1 MRISENKVYR
11 YSPVP
16 EDIVFNNGTYWQ
28 ATDHVF
34 CSHKVPGM
42 PRQTMPK
49 AFVYVYAAERFDGI
63 ASTHWMRGRLLGMAR
78 IGSIQP
84 VRGGKHATLISK

>member
-28 ATDHVF
+28 SAEFVFATR
-34 CSHKVPGM
+34 KVPGM
-42 PRQTMPK
+42 PRQTTPRQ
-49 AFVYVYAAERFDGI
+49 FVYIYAAERFDGI
-63 ASTHWMRGRLLGMAR
+63 ASAHWMRGRLLGLAR
-78 IGSIQP
+78 TSSLQP
-84 VRGGKHATLISK
+84 VEASIETTVNQ